1 MALIYKELSDI
12 GRSMYLYFPNQER
25 RTAFK
30 RCCVT
35 VLRDGVDEA
44 SVHAVMEA
52 GNLARMA
59 EEYGIIFSFPNPKGQ
74 GWNYDFSGETDD
86 IGAFSAFQDACNK
99 EDDRPMAC
107 NAMGIPTYEAMMS
120 VWHPMYDSRYVIGL
134 GNGAHMACTLAA
146 CRPENIAAV
155 VALGGRLC
163 EAARQ
168 RAVGAPM
175 PVCLTD
181 SDRATSNYFRVANET
196 GSVKR
201 QGAWLVSRNRANQGQ
216 CVMTRE
222 DKTDFTGELFLDVWD
237 RVMRRTRRTNT
248 SVYGDIEPRLDL
260 GQAGFE
266 YYLDD
271 TRLAEDKKKPHTWF
285 THVPASVKQNP
296 DKKVPLMVFFHG
308 GSDNPEEAAQMS
320 RFHELGERDGFITVY
335 PWGTDRTQWNSALRA
350 DGADDLGFCVALIRY
365 MTQHYPVDK
374 ERVYLSGF
382 SNGAAQAMTVAMLYP
397 QLIAAIC
404 PIDSNWPGERI
415 GPGELKPLDIAL
427 FERAMQKKEEF
438 DYRMPVWYTYGSREP
453 SYPVF
458 CRSSQQY
465 QYDFWKKYN
474 HIRVENTPGIDSP
487 DPCGC
492 GVPGQIQERLR
503 PSQRHPAHFYDVQ
516 RFYTED
522 LGHWNLYNYV
532 VMHDKGHDIADMDP
546 ELGWQ
551 YVRRFRRLPDGG
563 LGMV

>member
-1 MALIYKELSDI
+1 MALVYKELAGI

-35 VLRDGVDEA
+35 ILRDGADEA
-44 SVHAVMEA
+44 SVRAVMEA
-52 GNLARMA
+52 GGLAKMA
-59 EEYGIIFSFPNPKGQ
+59 EEYGIIFSFPNPQGQ
-74 GWNYDFSGETDD
+74 GWNYDFSRDTDD
-86 IGAFSAFQDACNK
+86 ILAFSAFQDACNK
-99 EDDRPMAC
+99 EDNRPMTC

-120 VWHPMYDSRYVIGL
+120 VWHPMYDARYLIGL
-134 GNGAHMACTLAA
+134 GDGAHMACTLAA
-146 CRPENIAAV
+146 CSPANLAAV

-168 RAVGAPM
+168 KAVGAPM
-175 PVCLTD
+175 PVCLAD
-181 SDRATSNYFRVANET
+181 SDRATCNYFRVVNEA
-196 GSVKR
+196 GSAVR
-201 QGAWLVSRNRANQGQ
+201 QGSWLVSQNGNNPLQ

-222 DKTDFTGELFLDVWD
+222 DGAGFTEELFLEVWE
-237 RVMRRTRRTNT
+237 RVMSRTRRTNT

-260 GQAGFE
+260 RQAGFI
-266 YYLDD
+266 YHMDD
-271 TRLAEDKKKPHTWF
+271 KSLKEEVRKPHTWF
-285 THVPASVKQNP
+285 THVPASVRQNP
-296 DKKVPLMVFFHG
+296 DRKVPLLVFFHG

-335 PWGTDRTQWNSALRA
+335 PWGTDKTQWNSALRA
-350 DGADDLGFCVALIRY
+350 DGADDLGFSVALIRY
-365 MTQHYPVDK
+365 MIENHPVDR

-382 SNGAAQAMTVAMLYP
+382 SNGAAQAMMVAMLYP

-415 GPGELKPLDIAL
+415 GPGELKPSDVAL
-427 FERAMQKKEEF
+427 FERAMRKKEEF
-438 DYRMPVWYTYGSREP
+438 DYRMPVWYTYGSREL

-458 CRSSQQY
+458 CRSSQQH

-474 HIRVENTPGIDSP
+474 HIRVEKTPELDNP

-503 PSQRHPAHFYDVQ
+503 PSGRHPAHFYDVQ

-522 LGHWNLYNYV
+522 PGHWNLYNYV

-546 ELGWQ
+546 ELGWE
-551 YVRRFRRLPDGG
+551 YVRRFRRLPDGS
-563 LGMV
+563 LGMA